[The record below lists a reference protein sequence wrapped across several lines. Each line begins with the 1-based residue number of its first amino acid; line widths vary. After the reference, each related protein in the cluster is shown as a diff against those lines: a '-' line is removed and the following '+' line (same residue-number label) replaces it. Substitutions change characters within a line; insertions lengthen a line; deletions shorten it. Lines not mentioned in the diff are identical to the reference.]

1 MYWRLTKGHFEK
13 QKGNLNKKA
22 MGKIISSGEIPGIL
36 AYFQKEPIGWCSLAP
51 REIFIRLEK
60 ARTLKRVDNQKVWSI
75 VCLFIA
81 KPYRRKGLSTPL
93 IKGAID
99 FAQKQ
104 GAKIIESYPF
114 EPKQKNLPDPFVW
127 TGLASSYRKAG
138 FEEVRRRSAT
148 RPIMRYYL

>member
-1 MYWRLTKGHFEK
+1 MYWRLTKAHFEK

-22 MGKIISSGEIPGIL
+22 MKEIVSSGKIPGIL
-36 AYFQKEPIGWCSLAP
+36 AYSQKEPIGWCALAP

-60 ARTLKRVDNQKVWSI
+60 ARTLKRVDTQKVWSI

-81 KPYRRKGLSTPL
+81 KPYRKKGLSTTL

-114 EPKQKNLPDPFVW
+114 ELKQKNRPDPFVW

-138 FEEVRRRSAT
+138 FEEVLRRSAT